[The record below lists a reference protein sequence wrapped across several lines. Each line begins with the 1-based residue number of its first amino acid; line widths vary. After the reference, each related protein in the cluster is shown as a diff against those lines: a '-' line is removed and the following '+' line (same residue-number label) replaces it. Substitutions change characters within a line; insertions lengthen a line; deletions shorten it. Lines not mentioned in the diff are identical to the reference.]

1 MNGKML
7 RGRVDAFQDV
17 LTDVKQFIKDK
28 NKFNVTSEELIER
41 IKDECEELF
50 YLIPLE
56 EK

>member
-1 MNGKML
+1 ML